1 MGTDSAFRYASRQM
15 TDTDTKSV
23 VAERR
28 AIRPLRWIGRFL
40 KRHVLIVVGVIVVGG
55 GGCGYYYWIQM
66 LPASQVEVQ
75 VAQRKP
81 NPCTDV
87 YAPLFVALLN
97 RSPRTVIHVSYRLI
111 AQHPGQGTNLVEGDE
126 IRQLTDI
133 AKPHRGFG
141 YCQKVPL
148 LTERFVS
155 WQSLDWTAE
164 IVSVSFE

>member
-1 MGTDSAFRYASRQM
+1 MLQ
-15 TDTDTKSV
+15 
-23 VAERR
+23 
-28 AIRPLRWIGRFL
+28 IGRSR
-40 KRHVLIVVGVIVVGG
+40 KRTALIIIGLIVVGG
-55 GGCGYYYWIQM
+55 GGGFGYYYRTQM
-66 LPASQVEVQ
+66 LPASQVEVR
-75 VAQRKP
+75 VAQVKP

-97 RSPRTVIHVSYRLI
+97 RSGKTVTQVRYRLV
-111 AQHPGQGTNLVEGDE
+111 ARHPGGSANLVEGDE
-126 IRQLTDI
+126 IRQLDDL
-133 AKPHRGFG
+133 AAPSRGLG

>member
-1 MGTDSAFRYASRQM
+1 M
-15 TDTDTKSV
+15 T
-23 VAERR
+23 
-28 AIRPLRWIGRFL
+28 LL
-40 KRHVLIVVGVIVVGG
+40 KRPVLIIIGLVAVGG
-55 GGCGYYYWIQM
+55 GGFGYYWTQL

-81 NPCTDV
+81 NTCTDV

-97 RSPRTVIHVSYRLI
+97 RSPRTVTHVSYRLI
-111 AQHPGQGTNLVEGDE
+111 AQHPGQSINLVEADE
-126 IRQLTDI
+126 IRQLNDI

-155 WQSLDWTAE
+155 WQSLEWTAE